1 MAMFELTIEIAAP
14 PARVWEVMTD
24 IDRWHE
30 WTPSITSIERLDN
43 APFAVG
49 TRIRTRQPKLP
60 AALWKIT
67 AIDPGKSFT
76 WTSVAPGLKVDATH
90 QVEPAEGGSHV
101 TLSIDYSGMF
111 GGMWER
117 LTRDITK
124 RYVGFEANGLK
135 ARSENPAYVAS
146 R

>member
-1 MAMFELTIEIAAP
+1 MFELTIEIAAP

-30 WTPSITSIERLDN
+30 WTPSITSIARLDN
-43 APFAVG
+43 AAFAVG

-76 WTSVAPGLKVDATH
+76 WTSTAPGLKVDATH
-90 QVEPAEGGSHV
+90 QVEPAEGGSLV

-135 ARSENPAYVAS
+135 ARSENPGYVIP